1 MPRKLFTPFTAP
13 LTASSA
19 ESAKSEALSLIP
31 PINPPIRCLP
41 MFLKESILS
50 SITCFAFD
58 IKSRTV
64 SLRFD
69 NLSLIPLIS
78 PEFIILEPTSL
89 ISTTPPVSTRTAARI
104 NALNKFR
111 MSFANRSELLS
122 MALIIPSMK
131 LKSKLTPD

>member
-1 MPRKLFTPFTAP
+1 MPRKFFTPFTA
-13 LTASSA
+13 LLAALIA
-19 ESAKSEALSLIP
+19 ELAKSDALSVIPLISP
-31 PINPPIRCLP
+31 PIICFPTS
-41 MFLKESILS
+41 LKSFILS
-50 SITCFAFD
+50 LMTCLAFD

-69 NLSLIPLIS
+69 NFSLIPLIS

-89 ISTTPPVSTRTAARI
+89 ISTTPPVRTRTAARI

-111 MSFANRSELLS
+111 ISFANRSELLS